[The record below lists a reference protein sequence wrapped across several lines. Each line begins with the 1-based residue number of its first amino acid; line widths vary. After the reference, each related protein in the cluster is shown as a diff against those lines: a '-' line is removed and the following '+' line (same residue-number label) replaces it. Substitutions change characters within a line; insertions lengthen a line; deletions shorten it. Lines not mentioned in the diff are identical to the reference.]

1 MRRET
6 AVFAAIA
13 AALLVP
19 TFIPAAMAEP
29 SDIASRINGLIDRI
43 FATIEDITSHFA
55 QRALDAGIFIAR
67 SVYLTLIILG
77 VVLRY
82 TGISS
87 FGGKNMIVGG
97 LVLAL
102 LSEIVAMGL

>member
-6 AVFAAIA
+6 AAFAAIA
-13 AALLVP
+13 AALVP
-19 TFIPAAMAEP
+19 ALIPAAMAEP
-29 SDIASRINGLIDRI
+29 SDIASRINGLVDRI
-43 FATIEDITSHFA
+43 FTTIEGITGHFA

-67 SVYLTLIILG
+67 SVYRTLIILG

-87 FGGKNMIVGG
+87 FGGRNMIMGG
-97 LVLAL
+97 LLLAL
-102 LSEIVAMGL
+102 LSERVARGR

>member
-6 AVFAAIA
+6 AIFAAIA
-13 AALLVP
+13 ASLLFPALMPV
-19 TFIPAAMAEP
+19 AMAEP

-43 FATIEDITSHFA
+43 FHTIEDIAGHFA

-67 SVYLTLIILG
+67 AAYMTLIILG

>member
-1 MRRET
+1 MKRET

-19 TFIPAAMAEP
+19 ALMPVAMAEP

-43 FATIEDITSHFA
+43 FSTIKDIAGHFA

-67 SVYLTLIILG
+67 AAYMTLIILG

-82 TGISS
+82 
-87 FGGKNMIVGG
+87 
-97 LVLAL
+97 
-102 LSEIVAMGL
+102 LSLIHI

>member
-19 TFIPAAMAEP
+19 ASMPAVMAEP

-43 FATIEDITSHFA
+43 FSTIESIAGHFA

-67 SVYLTLIILG
+67 AVYLTLIILG